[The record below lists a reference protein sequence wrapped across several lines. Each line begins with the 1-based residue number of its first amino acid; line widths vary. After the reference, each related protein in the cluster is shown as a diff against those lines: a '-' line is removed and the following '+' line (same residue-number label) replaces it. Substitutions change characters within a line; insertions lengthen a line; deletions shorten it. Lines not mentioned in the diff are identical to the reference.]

1 MTIYQMS
8 FLDELAKLLKAYN
21 VSDMCAVMNNIIIR
35 FNESVDDMQFAAYDH
50 NIFKEVKTQVDY
62 MPKETELNAE

>member
-35 FNESVDDMQFAAYDH
+35 FDESGDDMQFSAYDH
-50 NIFKEVKTQVDY
+50 EIFRDVKTKTDY
-62 MPKETELNAE
+62 KPNETELNAE